1 LVPRKSEGLRL
12 VKKILGPRHRICGG
26 ANAPVTV
33 GIGTEEEIDAAVR
46 PAIKTLGPTR
56 FILNASIY
64 ICDNDVTWD
73 RFLTFVDAWRRYA

>member
-1 LVPRKSEGLRL
+1 MGITPKAKNAGTKGGVNKLALMVTACR
-12 VKKILGPRHRICGG
+12 GG

-46 PAIKTLGPTR
+46 AAIKTLGPTR

-73 RFLTFVDAWRRYA
+73 RFLTFVDA